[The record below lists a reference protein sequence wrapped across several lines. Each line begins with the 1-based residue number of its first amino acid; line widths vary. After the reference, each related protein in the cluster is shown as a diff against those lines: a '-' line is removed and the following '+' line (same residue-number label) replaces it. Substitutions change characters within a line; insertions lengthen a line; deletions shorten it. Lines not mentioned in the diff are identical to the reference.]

1 MKHLFIINP
10 IAGKGKS
17 LNFIP
22 LIEEAFKDREDTF
35 IIEKTQYKGHATE
48 IAKKYSNEDNL
59 RIYSLGGDGTLNEVL
74 NGMAETDSALG
85 VIPCGT
91 GNDFVKSFLK
101 EVNFKDILLRTIEGD
116 EKTVDIGMANNR
128 YFLNIGS
135 VGFDSSVV
143 YNARFFKSK
152 PFIPSSMAYV
162 LSLIY
167 TPFVYKSPLMK
178 IEIDDKSF
186 VQKNMLIA
194 VCNGKFYGGGI
205 PICPHANIE
214 DGELNTCLVKDLPIT
229 KFFKF
234 FPRILKGK
242 HDEAEEVSFH
252 LGEIIKVSTDEDFIL
267 QWDGELEKCNQV
279 TFNIV
284 PSGLKL
290 IVPKEAELN

>member
-10 IAGKGKS
+10 VAGKGKS

-22 LIEEAFKDREDTF
+22 LIEEIFKYKEDTF
-35 IIEKTQYKGHATE
+35 IIETTQYKGHATE

-74 NGMAETDSALG
+74 NGMAETNSTLG

-91 GNDFVKSFLK
+91 GNDFIKSLLN
-101 EVNFKDILLRTIEGD
+101 EVSYKDILLKTIEGK
-116 EKTVDIGMANNR
+116 EKTIDIGIANNR

-135 VGFDSSVV
+135 VGFDSTVV

-152 PFIPSSMAYV
+152 PFIPSGIAYI

-205 PICPHANIE
+205 PICPHANID

-234 FPRILKGK
+234 FPKILKGK
-242 HDEAEEVSFH
+242 HPEAEEVSFH
-252 LGEIIKVSTDEDFIL
+252 LGETIKVSTDEDFIL
-267 QWDGELEKCNQV
+267 QWDGELEKCNEV

-284 PSGLKL
+284 PNGLKL
-290 IVPKEAELN
+290 IVPKEAG